1 MAPRIGFVGLGVM
14 GSRMARHFLAA
25 GHPLAVWNR
34 TSDRAAE
41 LVRAGAALAATPAEV
56 AADAD
61 FVITC
66 VTDAGA
72 LRAIA
77 GGDERGGGGLLARP
91 RAGLVWIETST
102 IGAPASRELAERA
115 ASRGVAYLEAPVTGS
130 RRGAEEATLLAM
142 TGGPEA
148 LHAACEPVL
157 RVFAREVIHVGP
169 VGSAA
174 VMKLIG
180 NTLIAF
186 MLEGLA
192 ETAVLGARAGLALPA
207 ILEVVSASMFAS
219 PFFAFK
225 GEAMARRAFDEVLF
239 SIELLAKDLAL
250 VADEA
255 AARGVAMPGLEAI
268 RRVTEAARSLGHGA
282 EDIAAQLRAIEALAK

>member
-1 MAPRIGFVGLGVM
+1 
-14 GSRMARHFLAA
+14 MARHFLAA
-25 GHPLAVWNR
+25 GHPLVVWNR
-34 TSDRAAE
+34 TPARAAE
-41 LVRAGAALAATPAEV
+41 LVQGGAALAGAPADVGADAEV
-56 AADAD
+56 
-61 FVITC
+61 VITC
-66 VTDAGA
+66 VTDAAA

-77 GGDERGGGGLLARP
+77 GGDDGLLARP
-91 RAGLVWIETST
+91 RADLRWIETST
-102 IGAPASRELAERA
+102 IGAPASRELAALA

-130 RRGAEEATLLAM
+130 RRGAEDGTLLAM
-142 TGGPEA
+142 SGGPEA

-157 RVFAREVIHVGP
+157 RVFARKVIHVGP

-207 ILEVVSASMFAS
+207 ILEVVAASMFAS

-225 GEAMARRAFDEVLF
+225 GDAMARRAFDDVLF
-239 SIELLAKDLAL
+239 SIELMAKDLAL
-250 VADEA
+250 AAEEAD
-255 AARGVAMPGLEAI
+255 ARGVAMPGLEAI
-268 RRVTEAARSLGHGA
+268 RRVLELARSLGHGA
-282 EDIAAQLRAIEALAK
+282 EDIAAQVRAIEALAK

>member
-1 MAPRIGFVGLGVM
+1 MAPRIGFIGLGTM

-34 TSDRAAE
+34 TPARAAE
-41 LVRAGAALAATPAEV
+41 LVRDGAVLAASPADV
-56 AADAD
+56 AADAE
-61 FVITC
+61 FLFTC
-66 VTDAGA
+66 VTDGAA
-72 LRAIA
+72 LRELA
-77 GGDERGGGGLLARP
+77 GGEAGLLARP
-91 RAGLVWIETST
+91 RAGLRWIETST
-102 IGAPASRELAERA
+102 IGAPASCELASRA

-142 TGGPEA
+142 SGGPEA
-148 LHAACEPVL
+148 LHAACEPVI
-157 RVFAREVIHVGP
+157 RVFSRRVIHVGP

-219 PFFAFK
+219 PFLAFK
-225 GEAMARRAFDEVLF
+225 GDAMARRAFHEVLF
-239 SIELLAKDLAL
+239 SIELMAKDLAL

-268 RRVTEAARSLGHGA
+268 RRVTESARALGHGA

>member
-1 MAPRIGFVGLGVM
+1 MAPRIGFVGLGTM

-25 GHPLAVWNR
+25 GHPLVVWNR
-34 TSDRAAE
+34 TPARAAE
-41 LVRAGAALAATPAEV
+41 LVQDGAALARAPADVGADAEV
-56 AADAD
+56 
-61 FVITC
+61 VITC
-66 VTDAGA
+66 VTDAAA

-77 GGDERGGGGLLARP
+77 GGGDGLLARP
-91 RAGLVWIETST
+91 RADLRWIETST
-102 IGAPASRELAERA
+102 IGAPASCELAALA

-130 RRGAEEATLLAM
+130 RRGAEAATLLAM
-142 TGGPEA
+142 SGGPEA

-157 RVFAREVIHVGP
+157 RVFARRVIHVGP

-207 ILEVVSASMFAS
+207 ILEVVAASMFAS

-225 GEAMARRAFDEVLF
+225 GDAMARRAFDDVLF
-239 SIELLAKDLAL
+239 SIELMAKDLAL
-250 VADEA
+250 AAEEAD
-255 AARGVAMPGLEAI
+255 ARGVAMPGLAAI
-268 RRVTEAARSLGHGA
+268 RGALELARSLGLGA
-282 EDIAAQLRAIEALAK
+282 EDIAAQVRAIESLAR

>member
-1 MAPRIGFVGLGVM
+1 
-14 GSRMARHFLAA
+14 MARHFLTA
-25 GHPLAVWNR
+25 GHPLVVWNR
-34 TSDRAAE
+34 TPARAAE
-41 LVRAGAALAATPAEV
+41 LVQGGAALAATPADV
-56 AADAD
+56 GADAEV
-61 FVITC
+61 VITC
-66 VTDAGA
+66 VTDAAA

-77 GGDERGGGGLLARP
+77 GGADGLLARP
-91 RAGLVWIETST
+91 RADLRWIETST
-102 IGAPASRELAERA
+102 IGAPASRELAALA

-130 RRGAEEATLLAM
+130 RRGAEDGTLLAM
-142 TGGPEA
+142 SGGPEA

-157 RVFAREVIHVGP
+157 RVFARRVIHVGP

-207 ILEVVSASMFAS
+207 ILEVVAASMFAS

-225 GEAMARRAFDEVLF
+225 GDAMARRAFDDVLF
-239 SIELLAKDLAL
+239 SIELMAKDLAL
-250 VADEA
+250 AAEEAD
-255 AARGVAMPGLEAI
+255 ARGVAMPGLEAI
-268 RRVTEAARSLGHGA
+268 RRVLELARSLGHGA
-282 EDIAAQLRAIEALAK
+282 EDIAAQVRAIESLAK